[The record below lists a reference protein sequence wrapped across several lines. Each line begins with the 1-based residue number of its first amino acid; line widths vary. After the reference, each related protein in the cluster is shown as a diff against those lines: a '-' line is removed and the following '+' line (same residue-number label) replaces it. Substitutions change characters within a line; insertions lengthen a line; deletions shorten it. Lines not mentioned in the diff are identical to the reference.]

1 MANEC
6 EELAIRN
13 TTTAKND
20 SSEGEKVLKE
30 VMDSVCPNDC
40 AFNGNCSGGTCICA
54 EGFTAADCS
63 ISLYQKPEIA
73 RWVWLGKWNPPL
85 ITESITLRYGAVA
98 ILHYDMGSFIG
109 KEFRKKKKGSCR
121 SLGKCIYWCRGSV
134 FPKVGVLA
142 DVIFVSL
149 SFSWRLQGRGLC
161 DQRERPCGKVTV
173 YGRGFISSSNLTCHI
188 QEYKVSLIEICCMF
202 WTWIAPNEIHLLY
215 YVLPHHRTRLFSG
228 NYFTSTFWLHDTW
241 MEYSVVGSQVNFPV
255 SMLSA
260 IRMGKCETF
269 HLPPRRNSDWLHW
282 QWRNNSF
289 F

>member
-73 RWVWLGKWNPPL
+73 RWVWLRKWNPPL
-85 ITESITLRYGAVA
+85 ITESITFAL
-98 ILHYDMGSFIG
+98 
-109 KEFRKKKKGSCR
+109 
-121 SLGKCIYWCRGSV
+121 RGSGNLTLWYGEFHWEKILKEKNRFAQIAGEMYLLV
-134 FPKVGVLA
+134 PWLRLGILA

-149 SFSWRLQGRGLC
+149 LFSWRLQGRGLC
-161 DQRERPCGKVTV
+161 DQRERPCRKVTV

-188 QEYKVSLIEICCMF
+188 QEYKVSLIVICCMF
-202 WTWIAPNEIHLLY
+202 WT
-215 YVLPHHRTRLFSG
+215 R
-228 NYFTSTFWLHDTW
+228 
-241 MEYSVVGSQVNFPV
+241 
-255 SMLSA
+255 
-260 IRMGKCETF
+260 
-269 HLPPRRNSDWLHW
+269 LPPRTKYISCTTYFLIIAPG
-282 QWRNNSF
+282 S
-289 F
+289 